1 MCIIGREVN
10 DVKNEPGFLVWLLFL
25 NYSVLN
31 VWHLSFFYIFAMTM
45 ENTKGKYWTKIAI
58 MAVIPAVL
66 VGIIY
71 LFTLRP
77 TVDLLENKSEL
88 FVQVDSMSGGN
99 STCKIN
105 KNADGVDMTFTLGSS
120 IAYPYVALE
129 VHRADFSP
137 FPVDDYLIEAVVE
150 SDEDL
155 RLSFRLQEELDYGV
169 KGKAYPTAVYSF
181 LSKKG
186 RFEVSSHI
194 DEAKIPEWWYAQ
206 YPQWSSIEKLRYE
219 NVNIIR
225 LYADNSNV
233 KDVEHKITVKS
244 LRLVPNSNNGF
255 LDNAIKMMFAFWI
268 ILAIV
273 ALYLRRNNVQKE
285 NSENETQEQPQQQQV
300 VYVPYEK
307 LETEKETTNLKEE
320 ILTFI
325 GKNYPN
331 PELKLAD
338 IAKALSMT
346 EDKTSEEIRIA
357 TGKSFKAYLNT
368 IRIEESKRLLKETT
382 MQISEIAFSVG
393 YNNVQHFNRVFKESV
408 GVAPGAF
415 RDGATGGEERPE
427 GKA

>member
-1 MCIIGREVN
+1 M
-10 DVKNEPGFLVWLLFL
+10 
-25 NYSVLN
+25 
-31 VWHLSFFYIFAMTM
+31 SFFYIFATTM

-58 MAVIPAVL
+58 MAAIPAIL

-71 LFTLRP
+71 VCTLKP
-77 TVDLLENKSEL
+77 TIDLLNNSQGYNL
-88 FVQVDSMSGGN
+88 YTQVDSLSGGTSQCRLQRTDDGVNMIFTLN
-99 STCKIN
+99 STI
-105 KNADGVDMTFTLGSS
+105 T
-120 IAYPYVALE
+120 YPYVALE
-129 VHRADFSP
+129 VHSKDYSP
-137 FPVDDYLIEAVVE
+137 FPAKDYVIEAEIE
-150 SDEDL
+150 SNEDL
-155 RLSFRLQEELDYGV
+155 RLSIRIQEEFNFGTR
-169 KGKAYPTAVYSF
+169 GKAYPTAVYSF
-181 LSKKG
+181 LTKKG
-186 RFEVSSHI
+186 CEKFSVAVEKVK
-194 DEAKIPEWWYAQ
+194 AIPEWWYVQ
-206 YPQWSSIEKLRYE
+206 NPKWTDIESLKYE

-233 KDVEHKITVKS
+233 KDVEHKIMVKS

-285 NSENETQEQPQQQQV
+285 NSENETQEQPQQQV

-415 RDGATGGEERPE
+415 RDGASGEEN
-427 GKA
+427 